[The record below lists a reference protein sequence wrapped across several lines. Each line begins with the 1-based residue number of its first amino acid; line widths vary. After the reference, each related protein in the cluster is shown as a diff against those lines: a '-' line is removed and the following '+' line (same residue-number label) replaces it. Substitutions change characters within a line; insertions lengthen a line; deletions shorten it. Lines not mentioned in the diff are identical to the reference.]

1 MEKKST
7 ELTRGEEE
15 IMQIL
20 WRLGDAVVNEIIAQ
34 TEEPRPKYT
43 TVATFLKIL
52 ENKGFVG
59 HTPEG
64 KSHRYYP
71 LVGREQYARGVMSSV
86 LTSYFDGSLAPDG
99 VVFLA
104 ERRHFGQGDGR
115 DSRNHAERKKI
126 TRYETASALPDS
138 PAGPRGPQQ
147 RADLRSAAG
156 RHAARCR
163 NNFRDE

>member
-86 LTSYFDGSLAPDG
+86 LTSYFDGSLARM
-99 VVFLA
+99 VSF
-104 ERRHFGQGDGR
+104 F
-115 DSRNHAERKKI
+115 SRNEDISVKEMDEI
-126 TRYETASALPDS
+126 LEIM
-138 PAGPRGPQQ
+138 
-147 RADLRSAAG
+147 
-156 RHAARCR
+156 R
-163 NNFRDE
+163 NAKNNAP

>member
-1 MEKKST
+1 
-7 ELTRGEEE
+7 
-15 IMQIL
+15 MQIL

-71 LVGREQYARGVMSSV
+71 RS
-86 LTSYFDGSLAPDG
+86 
-99 VVFLA
+99 
-104 ERRHFGQGDGR
+104 
-115 DSRNHAERKKI
+115 
-126 TRYETASALPDS
+126 
-138 PAGPRGPQQ
+138 
-147 RADLRSAAG
+147 SAASST
-156 RHAARCR
+156 RAASCRRC
-163 NNFRDE
+163 

>member
-64 KSHRYYP
+64 KSHR
-71 LVGREQYARGVMSSV
+71 EQYARGVMSSV
-86 LTSYFDGSLAPDG
+86 LTSYFDGSLARM
-99 VVFLA
+99 VSF
-104 ERRHFGQGDGR
+104 F
-115 DSRNHAERKKI
+115 SRNEDISVKEMDEILEIMRNAKK
-126 TRYETASALPDS
+126 
-138 PAGPRGPQQ
+138 
-147 RADLRSAAG
+147 
-156 RHAARCR
+156 
-163 NNFRDE
+163 

>member
-71 LVGREQYARGVMSSV
+71 LVGREQYARGVM
-86 LTSYFDGSLAPDG
+86 P
-99 VVFLA
+99 
-104 ERRHFGQGDGR
+104 
-115 DSRNHAERKKI
+115 
-126 TRYETASALPDS
+126 
-138 PAGPRGPQQ
+138 
-147 RADLRSAAG
+147 
-156 RHAARCR
+156 
-163 NNFRDE
+163 